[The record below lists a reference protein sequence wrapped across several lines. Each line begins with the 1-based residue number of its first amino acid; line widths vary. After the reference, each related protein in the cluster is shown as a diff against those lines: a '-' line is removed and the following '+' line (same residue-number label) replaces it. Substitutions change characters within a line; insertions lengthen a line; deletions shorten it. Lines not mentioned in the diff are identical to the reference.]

1 MEKGDLKN
9 KMEFCSFYRL
19 SLLGVILA
27 LSRWVTVIA
36 EDANNNYYN
45 NDDANNNNNNQQDD
59 YVQEVEYDDDQYI
72 KYWTEYAV
80 LPKKCITYN
89 NVDMI
94 VFSVFPN
101 GYKTMCTDDPMGTYM
116 TTVPTFVGAYL
127 DQLEANA
134 QDQGIDD
141 YETPESAQFVECYP
155 YQTNENLVSLF
166 DFVSR
171 LFPQYFELHTFF

>member
-1 MEKGDLKN
+1 MQ
-9 KMEFCSFYRL
+9 FCSFYRI

-27 LSRWVTVIA
+27 LSRWVTVVA
-36 EDANNNYYN
+36 EDGNNNYY
-45 NDDANNNNNNQQDD
+45 NDDANNNQGDD
-59 YVQEVEYDDDQYI
+59 NVQEVTYDDDQYI

-155 YQTNENLVSLF
+155 YQTNQNLV
-166 DFVSR
+166 R
-171 LFPQYFELHTFF
+171 LFEVIADLLTQ